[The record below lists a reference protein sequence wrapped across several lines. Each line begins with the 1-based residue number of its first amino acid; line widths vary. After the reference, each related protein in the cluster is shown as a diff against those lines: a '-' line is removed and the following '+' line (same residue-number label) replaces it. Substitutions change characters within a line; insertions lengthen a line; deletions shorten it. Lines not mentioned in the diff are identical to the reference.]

1 MKNYIQKGD
10 VLEYTVP
17 AEGTV
22 TAGTPVVIGSML
34 AIPAVS
40 GVAADVVACKLTGVY
55 ELPKV
60 AGEIVQGTKVYWNHT
75 LGKITTTPT
84 GFTFA
89 GFVWATAANA
99 DTTILV
105 KLSPGANIAA
115 TVAAIGEVAN
125 LTAVPAEFADL
136 AAARVAVNTLA
147 TETEARLDAIE
158 AKIDA
163 LITSLK
169 NASIVA

>member
-1 MKNYIQKGD
+1 MI
-10 VLEYTVP
+10 EYTVP
-17 AEGTV
+17 AEGIV
-22 TAGTPVVIGSML
+22 TAGTPVTIGAMV
-34 AIPAVS
+34 AVPSIS
-40 GVAADVVACKLTGVY
+40 GVAGDVIACNLTGVY

-60 AGEIVQGTKVYWNHT
+60 AGEITQGTKVYWNHT

-84 GFTFA
+84 GFNFA

-105 KLSPGANIAA
+105 KLSPGANIASA
-115 TVAAIGEVAN
+115 VAALGETAS

-163 LITSLK
+163 LIASLK